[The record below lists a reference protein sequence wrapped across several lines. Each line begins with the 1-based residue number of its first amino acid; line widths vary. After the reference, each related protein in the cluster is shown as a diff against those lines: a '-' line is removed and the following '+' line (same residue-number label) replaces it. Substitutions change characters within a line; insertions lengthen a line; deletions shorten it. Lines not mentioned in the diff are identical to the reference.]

1 MYHAGMK
8 KRLSLPA
15 ALSAIAL
22 LAAAP
27 LPASSPPA
35 KPLSSADI
43 IARAPADAWAAIPA
57 EDLMVLDLDTG
68 QRVVVALAPAFAPV
82 HVANIRALVR
92 SHWFDGITINRVQD
106 NYVTQWGDAT
116 ETKPLPAG
124 IVAKPPAEY
133 ERPLAGLG
141 FRAMPFRDAYAD
153 RVGHAGGWP
162 VASDGTLAWLT
173 HCYGMVGVGRNIAP
187 DVGTG
192 AELYTV
198 IGHGPRHLDRNIA
211 LAGRIVSGM
220 EAMSALPRGTE
231 FLGMY
236 KDGTPR
242 PAIAAAHIASDMP
255 PSDRPAF
262 EVMRSDAPSFADWLT
277 ARANRKDE
285 FFIRP
290 AGALDICNA
299 LPPVRE
305 MRK

>member
-1 MYHAGMK
+1 MYHAAMK
-8 KRLSLPA
+8 KRLPLPA

-27 LPASSPPA
+27 LLGSSPPP

-43 IARAPADAWAAIPA
+43 VARAPAGAWAAIPA

-82 HVANIRALVR
+82 HVANIRTLVR
-92 SHWFDGITINRVQD
+92 TRWFDGITVNRVQD

-116 ETKPLPAG
+116 EKKPLPAG
-124 IVAKPPAEY
+124 IVGEPPAEY
-133 ERPLAGLG
+133 ERPLAGLD

-162 VASDGTLAWLT
+162 VASDGSLGWLT
-173 HCYGMVGVGRNIAP
+173 HCYGMVGVGRNLAP

-211 LAGRIVSGM
+211 LVGRIVAGM
-220 EAMSALPRGTE
+220 EALSALPRGTE
-231 FLGMY
+231 VLGMY
-236 KDGTPR
+236 KEGAPR
-242 PAIAAAHIASDMP
+242 AAILSARMASDMP
-255 PSDRPAF
+255 AADRPAF
-262 EVMRSDAPSFADWLT
+262 DLMRSDSPSFADWLT
-277 ARANRKDE
+277 TRANRRDD

-305 MRK
+305 ARE